1 MGEVIAAMDR
11 PPGAPLSRRPWPAD
25 TYDLVRT
32 DTFHIGGWYYIFL
45 RGTLDQYEA
54 MAVAAARSQR
64 RPPHLLIGPW
74 THSSFVSC
82 QGEVDFGSQ
91 ASGTDLGGIGGLNA
105 EHVRWFDATLKG
117 DDHGLAGVAPV
128 RLFVMGENRWRG
140 YDHYPVPGARIE
152 DWHLHASGALRRR
165 PAPPSSPDRFDYDP
179 ADPVPTRGGST
190 MLPPRW
196 PPGPVDQREIEARP
210 DVLSYTSAVL
220 DAPYTVI
227 GAVWVTLFAASSA
240 ADTDFVARL
249 VDVHPDGRAINLTG
263 SSG

>member
-1 MGEVIAAMDR
+1 VDAQLFPER
-11 PPGAPLSRRPWPAD
+11 PRGGPLR
-25 TYDLVRT
+25 
-32 DTFHIGGWYYIFL
+32 
-45 RGTLDQYEA
+45 
-54 MAVAAARSQR
+54 
-64 RPPHLLIGPW
+64 
-74 THSSFVSC
+74 
-82 QGEVDFGSQ
+82 
-91 ASGTDLGGIGGLNA
+91 
-105 EHVRWFDATLKG
+105 
-117 DDHGLAGVAPV
+117 AG
-128 RLFVMGENRWRG
+128 R
-140 YDHYPVPGARIE
+140 
-152 DWHLHASGALRRR
+152 LRRR
-165 PAPPSSPDRFDYDP
+165 QYDP
-179 ADPVPTRGGST
+179 SDPVPTRGGST

>member
-1 MGEVIAAMDR
+1 
-11 PPGAPLSRRPWPAD
+11 
-25 TYDLVRT
+25 
-32 DTFHIGGWYYIFL
+32 
-45 RGTLDQYEA
+45 
-54 MAVAAARSQR
+54 
-64 RPPHLLIGPW
+64 
-74 THSSFVSC
+74 
-82 QGEVDFGSQ
+82 
-91 ASGTDLGGIGGLNA
+91 
-105 EHVRWFDATLKG
+105 
-117 DDHGLAGVAPV
+117 
-128 RLFVMGENRWRG
+128 
-140 YDHYPVPGARIE
+140 
-152 DWHLHASGALRRR
+152 
-165 PAPPSSPDRFDYDP
+165 
-179 ADPVPTRGGST
+179 